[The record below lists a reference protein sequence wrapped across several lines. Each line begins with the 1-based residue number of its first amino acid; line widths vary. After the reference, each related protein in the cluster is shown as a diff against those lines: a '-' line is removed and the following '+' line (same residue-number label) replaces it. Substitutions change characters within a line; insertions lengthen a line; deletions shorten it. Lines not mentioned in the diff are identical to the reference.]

1 MKFLVSNDDGV
12 EAPGLS
18 ALVEVLSELGEVT
31 VVAPAQE
38 LSGCSHQTTTHS
50 PLQVTQLAPDRH
62 MVEGTP
68 ADCVRLGL
76 LHLAPDVD
84 WVFSGINNGGNL
96 GVDVYMSGTV
106 AAAREA
112 AWMGK
117 PAIALSQYRRSKEPV
132 VWTTVIPQVH
142 RVIAHL
148 RSETLPAGAFW
159 NVNLP
164 ERDQATQEAKIVTCP
179 LETAPLPVRYEIQN
193 GQFHYRATYQDR
205 PRNPGSDV
213 DVCFSGDIAV
223 TRIP

>member
-38 LSGCSHQTTTHS
+38 LSGCSHQTTTHA
-50 PLQVTQLAPDRH
+50 PLQVTRLAPDRH
-62 MVEGTP
+62 AVHGTP

-117 PAIALSQYRRSKEPV
+117 PAIALSQYRSTKEPV
-132 VWTTVIPQVH
+132 IWPTVIPQVR
-142 RVIAHL
+142 RVIAQL

-164 ERDQATQEAKIVTCP
+164 ECEQAAQEARIVTCP
-179 LETAPLPVRYEIQN
+179 LESAPLPVRFEIQN
-193 GQFHYRATYQDR
+193 GQFQYRATYQDR
-205 PRNPGSDV
+205 LRKPGSDV